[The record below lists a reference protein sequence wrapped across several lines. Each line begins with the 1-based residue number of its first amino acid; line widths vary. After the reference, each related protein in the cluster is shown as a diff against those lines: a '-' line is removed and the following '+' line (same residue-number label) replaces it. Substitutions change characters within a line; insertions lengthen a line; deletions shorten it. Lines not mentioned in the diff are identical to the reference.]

1 MKRLLSACI
10 SLSLLLCLAACGNSS
25 QTEANLSA
33 SAYINQLWE
42 GLENAELPVEELKDG
57 STSEGSDSDIG
68 EYLYTGYIVT
78 DGVYVSIYESKD
90 QSDLLRV
97 QVMMDMSLAQRDQI
111 STGAF
116 AITNMVYFFD
126 EDDAEDILSDLN
138 VEDFTSPGISEANG
152 QHGEYEYMVD
162 PMNQKIFLVYTLE
175 E

>member
-97 QVMMDMSLAQRDQI
+97 QVMMDMALAQRDQI

-126 EDDAEDILSDLN
+126 EDDAEVILSDLN

-162 PMNQKIFLVYTLE
+162 PTNQKIFLVYTLE
-175 E
+175 Q

>member
-1 MKRLLSACI
+1 MKRLLSVCI
-10 SLSLLLCLAACGNSS
+10 SLSLMLYLVACGSSS

-78 DGVYVSIYESKD
+78 NGVYASTYESED
-90 QSDLLRV
+90 QTELLRV

-126 EDDAEDILSDLN
+126 EDDAEEILSDLN
-138 VEDFTSPGISEANG
+138 VEDFTSPGICEANG

-162 PMNQKIFLVYTLE
+162 PHESKNIPNLHP
-175 E
+175 

>member
-90 QSDLLRV
+90 QSD
-97 QVMMDMSLAQRDQI
+97 
-111 STGAF
+111 
-116 AITNMVYFFD
+116 
-126 EDDAEDILSDLN
+126 
-138 VEDFTSPGISEANG
+138 
-152 QHGEYEYMVD
+152 HG
-162 PMNQKIFLVYTLE
+162 
-175 E
+175 